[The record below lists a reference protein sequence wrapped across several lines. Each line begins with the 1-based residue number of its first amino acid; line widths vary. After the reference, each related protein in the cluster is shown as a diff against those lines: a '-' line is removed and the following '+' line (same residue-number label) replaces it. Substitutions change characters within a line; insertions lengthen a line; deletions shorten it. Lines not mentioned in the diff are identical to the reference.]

1 MVMSLLLPRIRAAL
15 YLPASNPKAVAKA
28 RTLAADLLILDL
40 EDAVKPDDK
49 AAARAAAIA
58 AVAEGFGDKP
68 VSIRINGI
76 GTEWHEQDIAAVRGS
91 AATLA
96 VLPKAEDAESTARVA
111 AALGKPLLAMIE
123 TPKGLLAAS
132 AIASVSGVLGLIAGT
147 NDIAAELRLPT
158 DAGREGLA
166 LALQTI
172 VLAARASGGIALDGV
187 YNRLDD
193 PDGLW
198 AEARAGR
205 AFGFDGKTLIHPA
218 QIEPCHRAYA
228 PDEDEIEY
236 AHALVEAAT
245 GGAER
250 FRGQMVETMH
260 VDAARRLLA
269 QIG

>member
-1 MVMSLLLPRIRAAL
+1 MSSLPRIRAAL
-15 YLPASNPKAVAKA
+15 YLPASNPKALAKA

-40 EDAVKPDDK
+40 EDAVKPEDK
-49 AAARAAAIA
+49 ATAREAAVA

-76 GTEWHEQDIAAVRGS
+76 GTEWHDQDIAAVRGS
-91 AATLA
+91 QAGLA

-111 AALGKPLLAMIE
+111 TALGKPLLAMIE
-123 TPKGLLAAS
+123 TPKGLLAAA
-132 AIASVSGVLGLIAGT
+132 AIAAVPGVVGLIAGT
-147 NDIAAELRLPT
+147 NDIAAELRLPA
-158 DAGREGLA
+158 DAGRDGLV

-218 QIEPCHRAYA
+218 QIEPCHRAFA
-228 PDEDEIEY
+228 PDEAEIEY
-236 AHALVEAAT
+236 ARALVEAAT